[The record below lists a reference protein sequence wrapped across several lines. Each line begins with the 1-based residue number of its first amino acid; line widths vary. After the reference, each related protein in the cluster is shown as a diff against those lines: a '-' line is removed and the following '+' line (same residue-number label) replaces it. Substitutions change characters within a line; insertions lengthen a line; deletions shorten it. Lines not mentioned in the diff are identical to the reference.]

1 MPLPSIY
8 DAAYAHMSS
17 SRPQMEAAGLPE
29 ATIRHIERL
38 RDMHAYWL
46 QFPNKR
52 DRDIVAEL
60 RHRYGIGDT
69 VARQDLRLLK
79 NLIGDIEKVS
89 KAYMRHHVTQMLERA
104 YEKAEAANNTRDMV
118 AAAKALKEV
127 HQLDQDDERKDI
139 LETIAPVI
147 LDFTDDPTTLGL
159 TRMPDFR
166 QKIKAMKE
174 KHFTE
179 ITQDV
184 EYEEV
189 DAQLDD
195 KFPKPPQSPAYGS
208 QDSEGLS

>member
-1 MPLPSIY
+1 
-8 DAAYAHMSS
+8 MSS

-89 KAYMRHHVTQMLERA
+89 KAYMRHRVTQMLERA
-104 YEKAEAANNTRDMV
+104 YEKAEAVNNPRDMV

-127 HQLDQDDERKDI
+127 HQLDQDDERRDV
-139 LETIAPVI
+139 LETFVPVV

-159 TRMPDFR
+159 PRLPNFR
-166 QKIKAMKE
+166 EKIKQMKE
-174 KHFTE
+174 KHFSE

-184 EYEEV
+184 EFEDI
-189 DAQLDD
+189 DAKLDD
-195 KFPKPPQSPAYGS
+195 MFPKLEPILGYGS
-208 QDSEGLS
+208 KEAESLSQ